1 MSQRILIGIE
11 SNADWGTLKKELL
24 SLGADS
30 ASDPSAVQPDLI
42 VVTVPDGR
50 DVNKFLLQAKKLP
63 GVRYA
68 ELDSWQSS
76 M

>member
-1 MSQRILIGIE
+1 MSQRVLIGIE
-11 SNADWGTLKKELL
+11 SNADRGRLNNELL

-30 ASDPSAVQPDLI
+30 TSEPAATQPDLI
-42 VVTVPDGR
+42 IATFPHGK
-50 DVNKFLLQAKKLP
+50 DVAAFLLKARKLP
-63 GVRYA
+63 GVCYA